1 MIGKFIGETS
11 MGFTTGKTYLLKSK
25 TQTIYKNGFPMVCIC
40 LYDEKSSAWCPYSS
54 LETILE
60 NWEFMPVLR
69 KQKS

>member
-40 LYDEKSSAWCPYSS
+40 LYDEKSSAWCPYNS
-54 LETILE
+54 LETI
-60 NWEFMPVLR
+60 
-69 KQKS
+69 